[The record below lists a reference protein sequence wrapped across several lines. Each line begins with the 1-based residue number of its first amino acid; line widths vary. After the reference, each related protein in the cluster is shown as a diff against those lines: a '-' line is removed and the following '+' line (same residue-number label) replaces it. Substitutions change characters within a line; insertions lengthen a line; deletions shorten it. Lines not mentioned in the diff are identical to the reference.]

1 MKKTSIAKK
10 VALNIGALAIFIC
23 LLIGGIAVVIS
34 YASMTNEAEKSLAE
48 ITKLGSEKISI
59 VVEDRLLVLQEIAN
73 KPEVQSMVFMKQK
86 ASLATDVE
94 RLGYLDMAVVSLQGE
109 ARYVV
114 EDKTADLSDREYVI
128 KALEGDANISDVIIS
143 KVTNSAVLM
152 YAVPITQNGKVV
164 GALIAR
170 RDGNALSEI
179 TNEMG
184 HGELGYAYVINKSGV
199 VVAHPNAELTMNQ
212 FAPIEAA
219 KEDPQYLSVAKLFTI
234 MLQSPSGVEEY
245 DYEGKSLYSAFEEIE
260 GTPWILVS
268 AANKDEVLEGV
279 YNLVGSLLVIVLI
292 VLIISLV
299 LSLAIGFSI
308 AKPIIKLTAVVN
320 KRSALD
326 FTKEEGNE
334 KTPKKVDEVGLMK
347 LAINQMSENVRD
359 FILNV
364 TDTAEQVSAT
374 SEELTATSEQSAS
387 ASEEVALSVSKIAE
401 GAVEQAEITT
411 KSAQSLEQLNQELM
425 GNKDR
430 TLGLSEAT
438 AKINESI
445 EKGVTIIQEL
455 SKKNKE
461 NSESIENV
469 NKSVLKTHESS
480 AKISEVTALI
490 ANVSSQTNLLALNA
504 SIEAAR
510 AGEMGKGFAV
520 VAEEIRKLAEQ
531 SSKMTTMINEIV
543 QGLLADAEGTVL
555 EMKETNEIVKAQEYS
570 VNQTKLAFEDI
581 SKAIEKAE
589 IFVNSIYE
597 SSKTMEQ
604 SKEGV
609 MKNLS
614 TLSAVADDN
623 AASAQ
628 EVSAASEEQS
638 ASAEEISRASEDLAQ
653 MALNLQTMIERF
665 KV

>member
-1 MKKTSIAKK
+1 MKKTNIAKK
-10 VALNIGALAIFIC
+10 VAMNIGFMAIFIC
-23 LLIGGIAVVIS
+23 LLIGGIALLVS
-34 YASMTNEAEKSLAE
+34 YNSMTKEAEQSLSE

-59 VVEDRLLVLQEIAN
+59 IVEDRLLVLQEIAN
-73 KPEVQSMVFMKQK
+73 KPEVRSMVFMKQK
-86 ASLATDVE
+86 DSLKKDVE

-109 ARYVV
+109 AKYVL

-128 KALEGDANISDVIIS
+128 QALEGNANISDVIIS

-170 RDGNALSEI
+170 RDGNSLSEI

-184 HGELGYAYVINKSGV
+184 YGELGYAYVINKSGV
-199 VVAHPNAELTMNQ
+199 VVAHPNRDLTMNQ

-219 KEDPQYLSVAKLFTI
+219 KEDPEYNSVARLFSI

-245 DYEGKSLYSAFEEIE
+245 KFEGKELYSAYEEIE

-268 AANKDEVLEGV
+268 AAHKNEVLEGV
-279 YNLVGSLLVIVLI
+279 YKLVGSLSVIVVIVLI
-292 VLIISLV
+292 VSLG
-299 LSLAIGFSI
+299 LSLMIGISI
-308 AKPIIKLTAVVN
+308 AKPIIKLTAIVN

-334 KTPKKVDEVGLMK
+334 ITPKKVDEIGLMK

-411 KSAQSLEQLNQELM
+411 KSAQALEILNQELI
-425 GNKDR
+425 GNKER

-438 AKINESI
+438 TKINETI
-445 EKGVTIIQEL
+445 EKGVSIIQEL
-455 SKKNKE
+455 SEKNRE
-461 NSESIENV
+461 NSKSIESV

-480 AKISEVTALI
+480 AKISEVTAMI
-490 ANVSSQTNLLALNA
+490 ANISSQTNLLALNA

-531 SSKMTTMINEIV
+531 SSKMTNMINDIV
-543 QGLLADAEGTVL
+543 QDLVSDAEDTV
-555 EMKETNEIVKAQEYS
+555 EDMKKTNEIVKAQEYS
-570 VNQTKLAFEDI
+570 VNQTKVAFDDI
-581 SKAIEKAE
+581 SDAIEKAE

-597 SSKTMEQ
+597 SSKNMED

-609 MKNLS
+609 LKNLS

-638 ASAEEISRASEDLAQ
+638 ASATEISRASEDLAQ
-653 MALNLQTMIERF
+653 MALNLQSMIERF